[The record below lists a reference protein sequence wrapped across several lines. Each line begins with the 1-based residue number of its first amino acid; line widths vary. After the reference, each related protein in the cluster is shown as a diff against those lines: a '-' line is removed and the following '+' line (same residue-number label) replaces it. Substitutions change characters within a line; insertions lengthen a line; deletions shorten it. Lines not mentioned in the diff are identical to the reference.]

1 MPEFMRI
8 CKSSEEI
15 DHLLLEE
22 LHTVASNKPDAL
34 ISIATGQ
41 TYASFLRQLSKES
54 LPDSLRF
61 THPDEFLGISPEH
74 PGSMVAELI
83 GHCSHLQK
91 AMAEGRFLS
100 VPFSGEGT
108 DLADFEGKIED
119 LGGVD
124 LQLLGIGRNGH
135 IAFNEPGT
143 RFLAGYHRTPL
154 AATTIE
160 DLGSRFAPA
169 KAPDHAVTIGPR
181 NILAARRIVI
191 VAKGAAKAEA
201 IRLMMTSNI
210 DEDVPASLLRRHDNA
225 RALVDADAAS
235 TLQGKLGANQ

>member
-1 MPEFMRI
+1 MPEFLRI

-22 LHTVASNKPDAL
+22 LHEVVRNKPDAL

-41 TYASFLRQLSKES
+41 TYTSFLRRLSKES
-54 LPDSLRF
+54 LPSTLRF
-61 THPDEFLGISPEH
+61 THPDEFLGISPDH

-91 AMAEGRFLS
+91 AMQEDRFLP
-100 VPFSGEGT
+100 VPASGEGT
-108 DLADFEGKIED
+108 DLADFERKIED
-119 LGGVD
+119 MGGVD
-124 LQLLGIGRNGH
+124 LHFLGIGRNGH

-160 DLGSRFAPA
+160 DLRSRFTPEE
-169 KAPDHAVTIGPR
+169 PPNHAVTAGPR
-181 NILAARRIVI
+181 SLLAARRIVL
-191 VAKGAAKAEA
+191 VAKGKAKADA
-201 IRLMMTSNI
+201 IRLMMGSDI
-210 DEDVPASLLRRHDNA
+210 SEEIPASLLRRHQNA
-225 RALVDADAAS
+225 QLLVDDEAAS
-235 TLQGKLGANQ
+235 AVQGELGASQ

>member
-1 MPEFMRI
+1 MRI

-22 LHTVASNKPDAL
+22 LHAVARNKPDAL

-41 TYASFLRQLSKES
+41 TYATFLQRLSKES

-61 THPDEFLGISPEH
+61 THPDEFLGISHDH

-91 AMAEGRFLS
+91 AMVDGRFLP
-100 VPFSGEGT
+100 VPASGEGA
-108 DLADFEGKIED
+108 DLADFERKIED
-119 LGGVD
+119 MGGVD
-124 LQLLGIGRNGH
+124 LQFLGIGRNGH

-154 AATTIE
+154 AESTIQ
-160 DLGSRFAPA
+160 DLGQRFSPE
-169 KAPDHAVTIGPR
+169 KPPDHAVTAGPR

-191 VAKGAAKAEA
+191 VAKGSAKSEA
-201 IRLMMTSNI
+201 VRLMMTSNI

-225 RALVDADAAS
+225 QALVDAEAAS
-235 TLQGKLGANQ
+235 ALQGKLGASQ